1 MRRFF
6 RWVANQIF
14 PHWHYRYPLFHR
26 VLDVW
31 FVILLCPIFVV
42 VQSFI
47 VLRHLTESL
56 FLVWFQCKPGP
67 YELQQLEAKLE
78 LAPAYDE
85 LFGELRS
92 LISYRP
98 MRKRRLAEVMHRLAH
113 HYPERSKVELG
124 CYVAP
129 VMQELTGRP
138 LCLVRSPEEFEHLDE
153 VFPGLSVEALIR
165 GRTKAWAELP
175 QHLGERV
182 LVVTVP
188 DNDTRNLDE
197 AVARIFPAAKICRF
211 SPSSPRINL
220 LPISYDC

>member
-67 YELQQLEAKLE
+67 YELQQLEAVFLE
-78 LAPAYDE
+78 SR
-85 LFGELRS
+85 LRLS
-92 LISYRP
+92 PVEYCQFVIS
-98 MRKRRLAEVMHRLAH
+98 
-113 HYPERSKVELG
+113 
-124 CYVAP
+124 
-129 VMQELTGRP
+129 
-138 LCLVRSPEEFEHLDE
+138 
-153 VFPGLSVEALIR
+153 FP
-165 GRTKAWAELP
+165 P
-175 QHLGERV
+175 
-182 LVVTVP
+182 
-188 DNDTRNLDE
+188 
-197 AVARIFPAAKICRF
+197 
-211 SPSSPRINL
+211 SPRYSIDPTMESCRMIASGL
-220 LPISYDC
+220 RLPSPVPQIGALPT